1 MNKIL
6 LNIII
11 LILSTPVIA
20 QWHTIQLLP
29 KTQYRYLNGEIE
41 AVNRAT
47 VSSQTSGRIKK
58 FYFDIDDYVKKGD
71 VLVEFTNEEQKA
83 VYVKAKA
90 NEESANVALKQSE
103 IDYKRTQEIYQNKL
117 ISKSKLDQ
125 SKSKRD
131 GLKANYKAAAAAV
144 ITAKKQLDY
153 TIIKAPYDG
162 IVTKRFVE
170 KGETISPGNPIIEG
184 LNLVDLRVITHIP
197 ETIIATVKNN
207 LNAKVSI
214 NNHHLLIKDIT
225 IFPYADRATRTFKT
239 RIEIDADRQALFPG
253 MTVKV
258 GFVIGEKLIL
268 MLPKSSVIHR
278 SELAIVYVKHKEG
291 QLLRHIKLGKS
302 YDEFVEV
309 LSGLNAGDQVL
320 INTDTQSFGS
330 NVVINTVVKKIFSKK
345 N

>member
-6 LNIII
+6 IKIAI
-11 LILSTPVIA
+11 LILSTPA
-20 QWHTIQLLP
+20 LAEWHTIQMTP
-29 KTQYRYLNGEIE
+29 TTQYRYLNGEIE

-71 VLVEFTNEEQKA
+71 VIVEFTNEEQKA
-83 VYVKAKA
+83 VYAKAKA
-90 NEESANVALKQSE
+90 NEESVNIALKQSE

-117 ISKSKLDQ
+117 ISKSHLDQ
-125 SKSKRD
+125 AKSKRD
-131 GLKANYKAAAAAV
+131 GLTANYRAATAAV
-144 ITAKKQLDY
+144 ISAKKQLDY

-170 KGETISPGNPIIEG
+170 QGETISPGKPIIEG

-197 ETIIATVKNN
+197 EAIIAIVKDSP
-207 LNAKVSI
+207 NAKVSI
-214 NNHHLLIKDIT
+214 NHHHLLIKDIT

-239 RIEIDADRQALFPG
+239 RIEIDADGQALFPG

-258 GFVIGEKLIL
+258 AFAIGENLIL
-268 MLPKSSVIHR
+268 MIPKSSVIHR
-278 SELAIVYVKHKEG
+278 SELAIVYVKYNEG

-302 YDEFVEV
+302 YGEFVEV
-309 LSGLNAGDQVL
+309 LSGLKAGEQIL
-320 INTDTQSFGS
+320 TNTDIHPLVTHSAT
-330 NVVINTVVKKIFSKK
+330 NTTSSKK